1 MSGCGCGDV
10 CPTTARRDA
19 AFRRVLWVVLALNAI
34 MFVVEGIA
42 GWLGRSAALQGD
54 SLDFLG
60 DAANYGIALFV
71 LGRSV
76 TWKAGSALV
85 KGLTMGAFGVFV
97 LATVAWRAMTGAV
110 PEAAAMGVIG
120 LLALAVN
127 LSVAVMLFKFRQ
139 GDANMRS
146 VWICSRNDSIAN
158 IAVIAAGGLV
168 ALTGQGWPDWAVGL
182 LIAGIALQ
190 GSVSIVRQASGELR
204 EARTA

>member
-1 MSGCGCGDV
+1 MSGCGCGTV
-10 CPTTARRDA
+10 CPTTAARDA

-34 MFVVEGIA
+34 MFVIEGVA
-42 GWLGRSAALQGD
+42 GWYARSAALQGD

-110 PEAAAMGVIG
+110 PEAATMGVIG

-127 LSVAVMLFKFRQ
+127 LSVAVMLYRFRQ

-158 IAVIAAGGLV
+158 VAVIAAGGLV
-168 ALTGQGWPDWAVGL
+168 AVTGHGWPDWAVGL

-190 GSVSIVRQASGELR
+190 GSFSIVRQASGELR